1 LFVILSKMIAPFD
14 RDCKPSRRAAKLAP
28 LHIAGFLLH
37 GIFPGTAGKIP
48 PFRRQIEVNRR

>member
-1 LFVILSKMIAPFD
+1 MIAPFD
-14 RDCKPSRRAAKLAP
+14 GDCKPSRRAAKLAP

-37 GIFPGTAGKIP
+37 GIFPGTVGKIP